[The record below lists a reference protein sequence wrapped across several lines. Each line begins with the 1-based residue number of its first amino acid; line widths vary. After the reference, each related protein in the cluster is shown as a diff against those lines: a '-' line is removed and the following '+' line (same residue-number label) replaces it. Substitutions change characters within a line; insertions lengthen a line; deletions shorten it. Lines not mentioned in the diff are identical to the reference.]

1 MTAQLVLNNQIRF
14 QGNAFYAMVG
24 ITTGAVLNIGL
35 DPLFIF
41 IFDMGISGAAIA
53 TIISQFVSFCLLLAG
68 IRISRCIPIH
78 PKT

>member
-35 DPLFIF
+35 DPLLSLF
-41 IFDMGISGAAIA
+41 
-53 TIISQFVSFCLLLAG
+53 
-68 IRISRCIPIH
+68 
-78 PKT
+78 